1 MDQDGSGKGLA
12 LTGRYPIECE
22 IGRKRTTKCPQTF
35 DGLFPTAVA
44 TNLELARADY
54 RHFNLIACL

>member
-12 LTGRYPIECE
+12 LTGHNPVECA
-22 IGRKRTTKCPQTF
+22 IGRKRTAEFTQTL
-35 DGLFPTAVA
+35 DGRLQIAVA

-54 RHFNLIACL
+54 RHFYLVAFL